1 MHEVL
6 PVAALV
12 VSLVTLLLLLRVAG
26 RRGPTEE
33 AQGTASR
40 TAPVAAP
47 AVAPSPPAGAEPD
60 AALLVRLD
68 LLEAKVSVL
77 EARSAQ
83 PVPATPLPRADD
95 DPDADDEPAKVRRPH
110 PMFP

>member
-26 RRGPTEE
+26 RRTAPD
-33 AQGTASR
+33 APAGTAPRS
-40 TAPVAAP
+40 APVAAP
-47 AVAPSPPAGAEPD
+47 AALPSPPAGSAPD

-68 LLEAKVSVL
+68 ALEAKVSVL

-83 PVPATPLPRADD
+83 PLPAAPIPRADAE
-95 DPDADDEPAKVRRPH
+95 PDAGAEPAAVRRPH